1 MESVAFADQ
10 EYSNYLTQY
19 VVKFSEMAT
28 KYDTNPLDPDFP
40 AKAKTQA
47 EQTAATQVLGV
58 TGAETQRFGGA
69 MPIEEQ
75 TRRFAEADVH
85 AYQQP
90 LNGHYVPAQY
100 QASQFAAVE
109 DSSKRKIEK
118 VGLPENIVIALPY
131 FPWFLGMVAGAVL
144 LFLLPKSETKARFHA
159 AQGLAAHVGILIV
172 TTILG
177 MIGNVTDLAEVANV
191 AFQIATTIMLIVFA
205 VKAWKGKPVHIE
217 SVDTLTNW
225 FEEKIDSKI
234 FGS

>member
-1 MESVAFADQ
+1 MPNQ
-10 EYSNYLTQY
+10 GG
-19 VVKFSEMAT
+19 
-28 KYDTNPLDPDFP
+28 
-40 AKAKTQA
+40 KTQ
-47 EQTAATQVLGV
+47 Q
-58 TGAETQRFGGA
+58 FGPSA
-69 MPIEEQ
+69 LPTEEQ
-75 TRRFAEADVH
+75 TRRSAEPEVH

-90 LNGHYVPAQY
+90 FNGQHGPVQY
-100 QASQFAAVE
+100 LASQFAAVE
-109 DSSKRKIEK
+109 DPSKRKIEK

-177 MIGNVTDLAEVANV
+177 MIGNATDLAEVANV

-225 FEEKIDSKI
+225 LEEKIDSKTL
-234 FGS
+234 GS